1 MNDFKNPLSPH
12 LQIYRWHI
20 SSLLSITH
28 RISGVINFISLI
40 LIIFWL
46 VALSLGEN
54 NYESF
59 LLMINSFFGKF
70 ILIGFTWSMS
80 FHLLS
85 GIRHL
90 AWDLGYGF
98 EIKTANISGVLV
110 IIFSLILTIIFWL
123 LGRGLV

>member
-1 MNDFKNPLSPH
+1 MTDNQNPLSPH

-28 RISGVINFISLI
+28 RISGVANLFSLI
-40 LIIFWL
+40 LMFFWL
-46 VALSLGEN
+46 LFLSFGESS
-54 NYESF
+54 YESF
-59 LLMINSFFGKF
+59 LFIINSFIGKF

-90 AWDLGYGF
+90 IWDFGYGF
-98 EIKTANISGVLV
+98 EIRTANISGIIV
-110 IIFSLILTIIFWL
+110 IIASLVLTVIFWL
-123 LGRGLV
+123 LARGLI

>member
-1 MNDFKNPLSPH
+1 MTDNQNPLSPH

-28 RISGVINFISLI
+28 RISGVINLFSLI
-40 LIIFWL
+40 LIFSWL
-46 VALSLGEN
+46 LVLSLGEN

-59 LLMINSFFGKF
+59 LLVINSFIGNFF
-70 ILIGFTWSMS
+70 LIGFTWSMS

-90 AWDLGYGF
+90 IWDFGYGF
-98 EIKTANISGVLV
+98 EIKTANISGIIV
-110 IIFSLILTIIFWL
+110 IISSLILTVIFWL
-123 LGRGLV
+123 MGRGLI